1 MLSGLFS
8 RSPFSAP
15 PGAIDHDAMV
25 EAVNSGSHTI
35 VDVRE
40 IGEFRSGHIKGA
52 LNVPLST
59 FDPAR
64 VPEGKPV
71 ILYCASGARSGMAM
85 QVLRAAG
92 REDVL
97 NYRPGAGG
105 WRMQGCPLV

>member
-8 RSPFSAP
+8 RSRFSAP
-15 PGAIDHDAMV
+15 AGAIDHDDMV
-25 EAVNSGSHTI
+25 AAVNSGSHTI

-59 FDPAR
+59 FDPSRIPA
-64 VPEGKPV
+64 GKPV
-71 ILYCASGARSGMAM
+71 IVYCASGGRSGMAM
-85 QVLRAAG
+85 QVLRASG
-92 REDVL
+92 REDVV

-105 WRMQGCPLV
+105 WRMQGCALV